1 MKIFNI
7 LVTIIFLSNSGF
19 SQENSAPKISSD
31 TKDSLRTQELDQF
44 WNKLSNTVQEGDLE
58 GYAAA
63 YHEDA
68 VVVFGSIKSITIKEA
83 LANWAQGF
91 IDTKAGKATSN
102 VEFRFSERI
111 GDETTAYE
119 TGMFSFTL
127 KDDTGKN
134 VEYYDHL
141 NALLV
146 KKDGTWL
153 CVMEYQKAA
162 TKEDWEA
169 LKQVNTYHE

>member
-1 MKIFNI
+1 MKILI
-7 LVTIIFLSNSGF
+7 YLVTIIFLSHSGF
-19 SQENSAPKISSD
+19 SQENSAP
-31 TKDSLRTQELDQF
+31 KDSLRTQELDQF
-44 WNKLSNTVQEGDLE
+44 WKNLSNTVQEGDLE

-68 VVVFGSIKSITIKEA
+68 VVVYGSIKSIPIKEA
-83 LANWAQGF
+83 LENWAQGF

-102 VEFRFSERI
+102 VEFKFSERI
-111 GDETTAYE
+111 GNETTAYE
-119 TGMFSFTL
+119 TGMFYFTL

-162 TKEDWEA
+162 TREDWEA
-169 LKQVNTYHE
+169 LKQVNTYHK

>member
-1 MKIFNI
+1 MKIF
-7 LVTIIFLSNSGF
+7 IFLVAINFISHSGF
-19 SQENSAPKISSD
+19 SQENSAPEISSD
-31 TKDSLRTQELDQF
+31 TKDSVRTSELDQF
-44 WNKLSNTVQEGDLE
+44 WNELSRTVQEGDLE

-68 VVVFGSIKSITIKEA
+68 VVVFGSIKSIPIKEA
-83 LANWAQGF
+83 LNNWAQGF
-91 IDTKAGKATSN
+91 FDTKAGKATSSL
-102 VEFRFSERI
+102 EIRFSERI

-119 TGMFSFTL
+119 TGMFYFTL
-127 KDDTGKN
+127 KDDSGKF

-141 NALLV
+141 KALLI

-153 CVMEYQKAA
+153 CVMEYQKPA

-169 LKQVNTYHE
+169 LK